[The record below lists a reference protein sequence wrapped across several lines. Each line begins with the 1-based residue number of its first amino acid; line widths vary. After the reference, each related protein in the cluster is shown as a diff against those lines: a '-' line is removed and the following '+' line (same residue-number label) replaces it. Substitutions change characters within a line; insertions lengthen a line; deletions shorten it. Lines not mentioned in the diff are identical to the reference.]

1 MGIIKSMQIPR
12 NWFLKQSLQAKEIT
26 EILEEIVEIW
36 TMLPTR
42 ITRIINMLKMTLTNK
57 KIRKAT
63 LVQ

>member
-36 TMLPTR
+36 TMLSTR
-42 ITRIINMLKMTLTNK
+42 VTTIINMSKMILKSKRMKKTKLT
-57 KIRKAT
+57 
-63 LVQ
+63 Q